1 MSLRRPFPP
10 PASFRN
16 HMALPLLD
24 FAHCTVRHLGHVL
37 FTDLSFR
44 IELGQHWALVGPSGA
59 GKSTLLAALA
69 GRYVVTGGPAT
80 YPLLAAEGADHADPL
95 FSWRKRISLVGTRAT
110 FRASDHHGQLYYQQ
124 RYHAAAAE
132 EVPTVREYLAA
143 IPAPPGAMA
152 WPYARAVDVLR
163 LTHLQDERLIKLSN
177 GETQRLRLAAALLR
191 QPRLLL
197 LDAPLTGLDAATR
210 AWFDAFLA
218 LVAASG
224 ITVVLATAPG
234 EVPALI
240 THVAVLAGQRIVAA
254 VPKRQ
259 FQPDYFS
266 ASPTPPLLDEV
277 ELQALSAPATDAP
290 PPYQTLVRL
299 RNVSVRYGEKVV
311 LDAINWEVKPGE
323 RWALTGPN
331 GAGKS
336 TLLSLLNGDNPQA
349 YGKDIT
355 LFDRRRGTGESIWD
369 IKRNIGY
376 VSPELLHYFPGQLSV
391 QQVVETGFSDKLV
404 PAAATP
410 AQRAR
415 ATRWLRVLH
424 LESHANTPLRQLPAS
439 QQRLVLV
446 ARALAKSP
454 PLLLLDEPGQGLDA
468 AQAAHFRAVLDGL
481 CRATRVALIYVSH
494 YPDELP
500 ASLTQALRL
509 AAGVGVVEEL

>member
-1 MSLRRPFPP
+1 MCLRRPFLPL
-10 PASFRN
+10 ALFYHR
-16 HMALPLLD
+16 MALPLLD

-37 FTDLSFR
+37 FTELSFR
-44 IELGQHWALVGPSGA
+44 IEPGQHWALVGPSGA

-80 YPLLAAEGADHADPL
+80 YPLLAAEGADLADPL
-95 FSWRKRISLVGTRAT
+95 FSWRKRISLVGTQAA

-124 RYHAAAAE
+124 RYNAAAAE
-132 EVPTVREYLAA
+132 EVPTVREYLLA
-143 IPAPPGAMA
+143 ISAPAVGAA
-152 WPYARAVDVLR
+152 WPYARAVEVLR

-191 QPRLLL
+191 NPRLLL

-210 AWFDAFLA
+210 AWFEAFLA

-240 THVAVLAGQRIVAA
+240 THVAVLANQRIVET

-259 FQPDYFS
+259 FQPTLL
-266 ASPTPPLLDEV
+266 PTLPAPPLLDEA
-277 ELQALSAPATDAP
+277 ELRALSAPATDAP

-311 LDAINWEVKPGE
+311 LDTLNWEVRPGE

-355 LFDRRRGTGESIWD
+355 LFDRKRGTGESIWD
-369 IKRNIGY
+369 IKRHIGY
-376 VSPELLHYFPGQLSV
+376 VSPELLHYFPGQLTV
-391 QQVVETGFSDKLV
+391 RQVVETGFSDKLV
-404 PAAATP
+404 RVATTP
-410 AQRAR
+410 AQRER

-424 LESHANTPLRQLPAS
+424 LAAHADAPLRQLPGS

-468 AQAAHFRAVLDGL
+468 GQAAHFRAVLDGL
-481 CRATRVALIYVSH
+481 CQLSPMALIYVSH
-494 YPDELP
+494 YPNELP
-500 ASLTQALRL
+500 ASLTRALRL
-509 AAGVGVVEEL
+509 DQGVGTVEEL

>member
-1 MSLRRPFPP
+1 MP
-10 PASFRN
+10 
-16 HMALPLLD
+16 LPLVL
-24 FAHCTVRHLGHVL
+24 FEHCTVRYLGRVL

-44 IELGQHWALVGPSGA
+44 VEPGQHWALVGPSGA

-69 GRYVVTGGPAT
+69 GQCVVTGGPAT
-80 YPLLAAEGADHADPL
+80 YPLLSAEGEATADPF
-95 FSWRKRISLVGTRAT
+95 FSWRKRVSLVGPRAA

-124 RYHAAAAE
+124 RYNAAAAE
-132 EVPTVREYLAA
+132 EVPTVREYLGAILAPAGPAA
-143 IPAPPGAMA
+143 
-152 WPYARAVDVLR
+152 WTYARTIELLR
-163 LTHLQDERLIKLSN
+163 LSYLQDEHLLKLSN

-191 QPRLLL
+191 NPRLLL
-197 LDAPLTGLDAATR
+197 LDAPLTGLDTATR

-224 ITVVLATAPG
+224 ITVVLATAPH

-240 THVAVLAGQRIVAA
+240 THVAVLAGQRIVET

-259 FQPDYFS
+259 FKPDYS
-266 ASPTPPLLDEV
+266 PASPTLPLLDEV
-277 ELQALSAPATDAP
+277 ELQALSAPAADAP

-369 IKRNIGY
+369 IKRKLGY
-376 VSPELLHYFPGQLSV
+376 VSPELLHYFPGQLSC
-391 QQVVETGFSDKLV
+391 QQVVETGFSDQLV
-404 PAAATP
+404 RAAVTP
-410 AQRAR
+410 AQRAL
-415 ATRWLRVLH
+415 ASRWLRVLH
-424 LESHANTPLRQLPAS
+424 LEASAARPLRQLPAS
-439 QQRLVLV
+439 TQRLVLV

-468 AQAAHFRAVLDGL
+468 AQLAHFRAVLDRL
-481 CRATRVALIYVSH
+481 CAVSPVALVYVSH
-494 YPDELP
+494 YAHELP
-500 ASLTQALRL
+500 GSITQALRL
-509 AAGVGVVEEL
+509 DKGAGTVAEL